1 MSINMRDSQA
11 PDSENTTPQT
21 LENCTVV
28 NEVTVEMIL
37 NDLAQGRNKEKI
49 RQRYAYRD
57 ENGTVQPFEKWMI
70 DKMFKDP
77 NLRGRKPARKKVL
90 PFSFKG
96 TPQSTMATVGSDN
109 DIDTTPEL
117 TYSIPTETTKV
128 TMTAD
133 SNGYIEVNHTVSEEP
148 KYGIP
153 GTEGGHQFTPEVS
166 ITSEETNFTTT
177 FNVENDDFAEIIR
190 EEENNTNLNNNN

>member
-1 MSINMRDSQA
+1 MSINMRDSQT

-57 ENGTVQPFEKWMI
+57 ENGNPQPFEKWMV
-70 DKMFKDP
+70 DEMFKDP
-77 NLRGRKPARKKVL
+77 NLRGKKPARRKVL
-90 PFSFKG
+90 PFTFKG
-96 TPQSTMATVGSDN
+96 TP
-109 DIDTTPEL
+109 
-117 TYSIPTETTKV
+117 ETTKV

-133 SNGYIEVNHTVSEEP
+133 SNGAVEVNHTVSEEP

-166 ITSEETNFTTT
+166 ITSEETNSTTT
-177 FNVENDDFAEIIR
+177 FNVEHDDFAELIR

>member
-1 MSINMRDSQA
+1 MSIDMRDSQT

-57 ENGTVQPFEKWMI
+57 ENGTVQPFEKWMV
-70 DKMFKDP
+70 DEMFKDP

-96 TPQSTMATVGSDN
+96 TT
-109 DIDTTPEL
+109 TTP
-117 TYSIPTETTKV
+117 TAVV
-128 TMTAD
+128 TP
-133 SNGYIEVNHTVSEEP
+133 EP

-153 GTEGGHQFTPEVS
+153 GTEGGHQFTPAVS
-166 ITSEETNFTTT
+166 ITSEETNSTTT
-177 FNVENDDFAEIIR
+177 FNVENDDYAEIIQ
-190 EEENNTNLNNNN
+190 EEKTNTNLNTNN

>member
-1 MSINMRDSQA
+1 MSIDMRDSQT

-57 ENGTVQPFEKWMI
+57 EN
-70 DKMFKDP
+70 
-77 NLRGRKPARKKVL
+77 ARKKVL

-96 TPQSTMATVGSDN
+96 TT
-109 DIDTTPEL
+109 TTP
-117 TYSIPTETTKV
+117 TAVV
-128 TMTAD
+128 TP
-133 SNGYIEVNHTVSEEP
+133 EP

-166 ITSEETNFTTT
+166 ITSEETNSTTT
-177 FNVENDDFAEIIR
+177 FNVENDDYAEIIQ
-190 EEENNTNLNNNN
+190 EEKTNTNLNTNN

>member
-1 MSINMRDSQA
+1 MSIDMRDSQT

-57 ENGTVQPFEKWMI
+57 ENGTVQPFEKWMV
-70 DKMFKDP
+70 DEMFKDP
-77 NLRGRKPARKKVL
+77 NLRGKKPARKKVL

-96 TPQSTMATVGSDN
+96 T
-109 DIDTTPEL
+109 
-117 TYSIPTETTKV
+117 TETTNV

-148 KYGIP
+148 TYDIP

-166 ITSEETNFTTT
+166 ITSEETNSTTT